1 MVAECLSVPGPWIPA
16 LSTICAEFARSPC
29 LHGFLWVLRF
39 PPTIQR
45 CAGFLLYQG
54 ENIIGRHESCHV
66 HIPVSSVSKRHA
78 VIEIDGDSH
87 LIYDCNSLNKTRRK
101 NVVLKPDIR
110 YAINDGDL
118 FLFADVACQYVLLSP
133 PAAPA
138 GDSGSETDSESL
150 FPHAKPGSG
159 DQQLDDNDAAGDNLE
174 SAEDSLMVS
183 PTQPYYTKSVVIALQ
198 SDTYVKDSEDDDTPW
213 KCSAPFTA
221 RDGQHQSALARQTP
235 SAHVVPESD
244 EEEGESSHSNLQS
257 KQLHY
262 DSETDLEEDQEPG
275 EKWTERCAERLVDGS
290 HVNSEMAGIEEQQAD
305 DTPPLTNIAVSD
317 CLKTV
322 QEMDVPEEALDRDAG
337 RTSTWESG
345 APPAANHL
353 PHFSRDSDD
362 EEEDSLLTSNALLP
376 GTKTD
381 SNLTEGVGLQVAE
394 ASTCDRGL
402 IHPGT
407 REESSHVDLSADH
420 DTNSTGDAKET
431 ASGVNEREPP
441 EEHSDTDIDDDIE
454 SYTLEATQ
462 CFTLNVSV
470 SQDEA
475 AKENN
480 HTPDAGITAGANTEE
495 KPTQLVT
502 CQSPTFNKE
511 PFNDNTAA
519 TSNTEEDVT
528 QPFTFRSPTFGN
540 TAAASKTEE
549 EATQLFTFPSP
560 APCEE
565 TSKNSSVTVGNTEE
579 EATQPFT
586 FQSPTFSKDISKGT
600 AVALSDTEE
609 EATQPFTAD
618 AAIQRPVISSPHSE
632 RSEGIPEDDQWA
644 EGETQ
649 SFFFQNQVTELDRS
663 GEAEESEGTVPI
675 IPAVDSPAPTVQDL
689 ATSPPGTKR
698 QSLLEVGSC
707 MGPQATPEQL
717 QSPEAGKGGHRQQTN
732 EERSSMALGEQQLA
746 EASEDVGKRET
757 SGREQAATPDTEE
770 CSNSSLNLAPAPAP
784 TLPSS
789 QRETETGAGAEA
801 ENSAV
806 PRDQQQNQ
814 GSIKPRDCQQ
824 HQHRKDPELG
834 SQEVS
839 LPLDRAQVGPRRGRG
854 RPRSISASTTD
865 KCQGPPEEGE
875 EHSQAPV
882 VRGRRAKQS
891 SLAALDQQA
900 RNVEETP
907 RTDGASQQQPA
918 GRGRRRAGSALG
930 QAGNMEETAQT
941 DGASQQQPVGRGRR
955 RAGASPAK
963 LAENVEE
970 TAQTDGAS
978 QQQPAGRGRR
988 RAGASPAKLAHS
1000 VEETAQ
1006 TDGASQQQPAGRGR
1020 RRAGTSPAKLAENVE
1035 ETAQTDGASQQQ
1047 PAGRGRRRAGASP
1060 AKLAHSVEETAQTDG
1075 ASQQQPAGRG
1085 RRRAGTSPAKLAENM
1100 EETAQTDGASQQQPA
1115 GRGRRRAGTSPAKLA
1130 ENVEETAQTDSA
1142 SQQQPAGR
1150 GRRRAGSALGHS
1162 ESVEETA
1169 QTEGISQQQPAGRG
1183 RRRSVAAPIQSE
1195 NVLDTSQTDGAPQ
1208 QHPAGRGRRRAGTS
1222 QTKLAENVEETTQT
1236 DGASQQ
1242 RPARGRRRSVAAP
1255 IQGES
1260 TLDTSQTDG
1269 SSQERPAG
1277 RGRRQARGEATIPA
1291 VNVGD
1296 LSQPNGSLQQGLT
1309 GRGKRKQ
1316 ECAQPSLQETGL
1328 TSGRKRRVR
1337 GASPSEIEKESS
1349 TPPQVKTRR
1358 TAGRLSSG
1366 SLLDTVPSPKVMF
1379 TGLVDENG
1387 VKVIKQL
1394 GGEVVESVHDST
1406 HLVTD
1411 RIRRTVK
1418 FLCAVARGIPVVT
1431 PEWLVKSGKSN
1442 CFLSTSG
1449 FLVDDS
1455 DQEKKFNFKLAESLQ
1470 KAKEQPLLQDYRVH
1484 VTSGVLPEPS
1494 QMESIIQC
1502 SGATVLPKMPRV
1514 YKAKTLVISC
1524 PDDLPKCKPA
1534 WDAKVPIVNAEF
1546 ILTGTL
1552 QQVVDLVS
1560 YRLDQDVTDQPEGK
1574 ARKRSLAAAQTTDNR
1589 KKKR

>member
-1 MVAECLSVPGPWIPA
+1 MDQTQPLCWEAEEQEVSGDCDREPRGRLRV
-16 LSTICAEFARSPC
+16 FAGSERPE
-29 LHGFLWVLRF
+29 
-39 PPTIQR
+39 T
-45 CAGFLLYQG
+45 GFLLYQG

-78 VIEIDGDSH
+78 VIEIDGDSQ

-133 PAAPA
+133 SATPA

-159 DQQLDDNDAAGDNLE
+159 DQQLDDNDAAGDYLE
-174 SAEDSLMVS
+174 SADDSLVLS
-183 PTQPYYTKSVVIALQ
+183 PTQPYHTKSVVISLR
-198 SDTYVKDSEDDDTPW
+198 SDTYVKESEDDDTPW

-221 RDGQHQSALARQTP
+221 RDGQHPSAMARQTP
-235 SAHVVPESD
+235 SVHVVPESD

-275 EKWTERCAERLVDGS
+275 EKWTEHCTERLVNSS

-322 QEMDVPEEALDRDAG
+322 QEMDVLEDALDRDAG

-362 EEEDSLLTSNALLP
+362 EEEDSLLTSNALP
-376 GTKTD
+376 PDTKTD

-431 ASGVNEREPP
+431 ASGVNERKPL
-441 EEHSDTDIDDDIE
+441 EENSDTDIDDDIE
-454 SYTLEATQ
+454 SYALEATQ
-462 CFTLNVSV
+462 CFTLNVSDT
-470 SQDEA
+470 QDEA
-475 AKENN
+475 ARENN

-495 KPTQLVT
+495 KPSQLLT

-511 PFNDNTAA
+511 PFKDNTAA
-519 TSNTEEDVT
+519 TSNTEEDLT
-528 QPFTFRSPTFGN
+528 QPFTFRSPTFGRD
-540 TAAASKTEE
+540 A
-549 EATQLFTFPSP
+549 
-560 APCEE
+560 C
-565 TSKNSSVTVGNTEE
+565 KNSSVTVGNTEE

-649 SFFFQNQVTELDRS
+649 PFFFQNQVTELDRS
-663 GEAEESEGTVPI
+663 GEAEEAEGTVPI
-675 IPAVDSPAPTVQDL
+675 ISAVDSPAPTVQDL

-698 QSLLEVGSC
+698 QSLSEVGSC

-732 EERSSMALGEQQLA
+732 EERSSMALVEQQLA
-746 EASEDVGKRET
+746 EASEDMGKRET
-757 SGREQAATPDTEE
+757 SAREQAATPDTEE
-770 CSNSSLNLAPAPAP
+770 CSNSSLNSVPHPSL
-784 TLPSS
+784 TLPNS
-789 QRETETGAGAEA
+789 QRETEAEA

-806 PRDQQQNQ
+806 PRDRQQNQ

-824 HQHRKDPELG
+824 HQRRKDPELG
-834 SQEVS
+834 SQEVA
-839 LPLDRAQVGPRRGRG
+839 LPLDRTQAGPRRGRG
-854 RPRSISASTTD
+854 RPRSISASTKD
-865 KCQGPPEEGE
+865 KCQGPPQEGE

-891 SLAALDQQA
+891 SLAALDQQV

-918 GRGRRRAGSALG
+918 GRGRRRAESALG
-930 QAGNMEETAQT
+930 QAGNMEETVQT

-955 RAGASPAK
+955 RAGTSQTKPA
-963 LAENVEE
+963 E
-970 TAQTDGAS
+970 
-978 QQQPAGRGRR
+978 
-988 RAGASPAKLAHS
+988 S

-1006 TDGASQQQPAGRGR
+1006 TDGVLQQQTPVRGR
-1020 RRAGTSPAKLAENVE
+1020 RRA
-1035 ETAQTDGASQQQ
+1035 
-1047 PAGRGRRRAGASP
+1047 R
-1060 AKLAHSVEETAQTDG
+1060 
-1075 ASQQQPAGRG
+1075 
-1085 RRRAGTSPAKLAENM
+1085 
-1100 EETAQTDGASQQQPA
+1100 
-1115 GRGRRRAGTSPAKLA
+1115 
-1130 ENVEETAQTDSA
+1130 
-1142 SQQQPAGR
+1142 
-1150 GRRRAGSALGHS
+1150 SALGHS
-1162 ESVEETA
+1162 ESVEESA
-1169 QTEGISQQQPAGRG
+1169 QAEGVSQQQSLGRG

-1195 NVLDTSQTDGAPQ
+1195 NVLDTSQTDGVSPTQ
-1208 QHPAGRGRRRAGTS
+1208 PAGRGRRRAGTS
-1222 QTKLAENVEETTQT
+1222 PAMLADSVEETAHT

-1255 IQGES
+1255 IKGECA
-1260 TLDTSQTDG
+1260 LDTSQTDG

-1277 RGRRQARGEATIPA
+1277 RGRRQARGEATIQA
-1291 VNVGD
+1291 VYVGD
-1296 LSQPNGSLQQGLT
+1296 VSQTNGSLQQGLT
-1309 GRGKRKQ
+1309 ARGRRKQ
-1316 ECAQPSLQETGL
+1316 ECAQPSLQEKGL
-1328 TSGRKRRVR
+1328 SSGRKRRVR
-1337 GASPSEIEKESS
+1337 GASPSESEKESS

-1431 PEWLVKSGKSN
+1431 PDWLVKSGKSN

-1574 ARKRSLAAAQTTDNR
+1574 ARKRSLAAAQATDNR

>member
-1 MVAECLSVPGPWIPA
+1 MDQTQPLCWEAEEQEESRDCDREPRGRLRV
-16 LSTICAEFARSPC
+16 FAGSERPE
-29 LHGFLWVLRF
+29 
-39 PPTIQR
+39 T
-45 CAGFLLYQG
+45 GFLLYQG

-133 PAAPA
+133 AAAPA

-159 DQQLDDNDAAGDNLE
+159 DQQLDDNDAAGDYLE
-174 SAEDSLMVS
+174 SAEDSLVLS
-183 PTQPYYTKSVVIALQ
+183 PTQPYHTKSVVNALR
-198 SDTYVKDSEDDDTPW
+198 SDTYVKESEDDDTPW

-221 RDGQHQSALARQTP
+221 QDGQLPSAMARQTP

-244 EEEGESSHSNLQS
+244 EEEGESSHSDLQS

-275 EKWTERCAERLVDGS
+275 EKWTEHCAERLVDSS

-322 QEMDVPEEALDRDAG
+322 QEMDVPEEALDRDTG
-337 RTSTWESG
+337 RTSTWEAG
-345 APPAANHL
+345 APPTANHL

-362 EEEDSLLTSNALLP
+362 EEEDSLLTSNALP
-376 GTKTD
+376 PDTKTD

-407 REESSHVDLSADH
+407 REESSRVDLSADH
-420 DTNSTGDAKET
+420 DTNSTGHAKET
-431 ASGVNEREPP
+431 ASGVNEQEPL
-441 EEHSDTDIDDDIE
+441 EENSDTDIDDDIE
-454 SYTLEATQ
+454 SYALEATQ
-462 CFTLNVSV
+462 CFTLNVSDT
-470 SQDEA
+470 QDEA
-475 AKENN
+475 ARENN
-480 HTPDAGITAGANTEE
+480 HMPDAGNTAGANIEE
-495 KPTQLVT
+495 KPTQLLT

-511 PFNDNTAA
+511 PFKDNTAA
-519 TSNTEEDVT
+519 TSNTEEDLT
-528 QPFTFRSPTFGN
+528 QPFTFRSPTFSRDACKSN

-549 EATQLFTFPSP
+549 EATQLFTFPSL
-560 APCEE
+560 APSEDA
-565 TSKNSSVTVGNTEE
+565 SKNSSVTVGNTEE

-586 FQSPTFSKDISKGT
+586 FHSPTFSKDVSKGT
-600 AVALSDTEE
+600 AVVLSDTEE

-649 SFFFQNQVTELDRS
+649 PFFQNQVTELDHS
-663 GEAEESEGTVPI
+663 GEAEVAEGTAPI
-675 IPAVDSPAPTVQDL
+675 IPAADSPDPTVHDL
-689 ATSPPGTKR
+689 ATSPSGTKR
-698 QSLLEVGSC
+698 QSLSEVRSC

-717 QSPEAGKGGHRQQTN
+717 QSPEAGKGGNRQQTN

-746 EASEDVGKRET
+746 EASEDMGKRET
-757 SGREQAATPDTEE
+757 SAREQAANPDTEE
-770 CSNSSLNLAPAPAP
+770 CSNSSLNSTPNPAL
-784 TLPSS
+784 TLPNS
-789 QRETETGAGAEA
+789 QRETEAEA

-824 HQHRKDPELG
+824 HQRRKDPELG
-834 SQEVS
+834 SQEVA
-839 LPLDRAQVGPRRGRG
+839 LPLDRAQAGPRRGRG
-854 RPRSISASTTD
+854 RPRSISASITD
-865 KCQGPPEEGE
+865 KRQGPPEEGE
-875 EHSQAPV
+875 EHSRDPV

-900 RNVEETP
+900 RNVEEAP
-907 RTDGASQQQPA
+907 LTDGASQQQPV

-955 RAGASPAK
+955 RAG
-963 LAENVEE
+963 
-970 TAQTDGAS
+970 
-978 QQQPAGRGRR
+978 
-988 RAGASPAKLAHS
+988 
-1000 VEETAQ
+1000 
-1006 TDGASQQQPAGRGR
+1006 
-1020 RRAGTSPAKLAENVE
+1020 
-1035 ETAQTDGASQQQ
+1035 
-1047 PAGRGRRRAGASP
+1047 
-1060 AKLAHSVEETAQTDG
+1060 
-1075 ASQQQPAGRG
+1075 
-1085 RRRAGTSPAKLAENM
+1085 
-1100 EETAQTDGASQQQPA
+1100 
-1115 GRGRRRAGTSPAKLA
+1115 
-1130 ENVEETAQTDSA
+1130 
-1142 SQQQPAGR
+1142 
-1150 GRRRAGSALGHS
+1150 SALGHS
-1162 ESVEETA
+1162 ESVEESA
-1169 QTEGISQQQPAGRG
+1169 QTEGVSQQQSLGRG

-1195 NVLDTSQTDGAPQ
+1195 NVLDTSQTDGVSPPR
-1208 QHPAGRGRRRAGTS
+1208 PAGRGRRRAGTS
-1222 QTKLAENVEETTQT
+1222 PAKLADSVEETTHT

-1260 TLDTSQTDG
+1260 ALDTSQTDG

-1277 RGRRQARGEATIPA
+1277 RGRKQTRGEATIQA

-1296 LSQPNGSLQQGLT
+1296 VSQNNGSSQQGLT
-1309 GRGKRKQ
+1309 RRGRRKQ
-1316 ECAQPSLQETGL
+1316 
-1328 TSGRKRRVR
+1328 
-1337 GASPSEIEKESS
+1337 GASPSESEKESS

-1366 SLLDTVPSPKVMF
+1366 SLLDTVPCPKVMF

-1431 PEWLVKSGKSN
+1431 PEWLVKSN
-1442 CFLSTSG
+1442 CFLPTSG
-1449 FLVDDS
+1449 FLVDDR

-1574 ARKRSLAAAQTTDNR
+1574 ARKRSLAAAQATDNR